1 MEDTWKELS
10 ASGLRRLLIEEIQKF
25 IAFLDK
31 GSTEE
36 LLKEKA
42 RLKEIFELLSEKER
56 REAARVQWGKNSTKS
71 DLNPDLN
78 PYLLQ
83 LQSIGLLGKPNEP
96 ESNGFGEGIPQT

>member
-1 MEDTWKELS
+1 MEDTWKDLS

-25 IAFLDK
+25 ISFLDK

-36 LLKEKA
+36 LLREKA
-42 RLKEIFELLSEKER
+42 RLKEIFELLGEKEH
-56 REAARVQWGKNSTKS
+56 REAARVHWGKNSTKP

-83 LQSIGLLGKPNEP
+83 LQSIGLLSKPT
-96 ESNGFGEGIPQT
+96 ESAGDGFGEGIPQS